1 MVGHLRGSRSSSP
14 YSLPVLYA
22 VRDIL
27 RATRVFSE
35 SAAGSPVSARA
46 GSPANP
52 STDGQVLSF
61 RRPPHAVLGVD
72 ADAPLEDA
80 RAAWEAARAE
90 NDPSRLEGM
99 STDLRALAEVRCKEL
114 DAAWEAFQADRA

>member
-1 MVGHLRGSRSSSP
+1 MWIRALVVAVLAF
-14 YSLPVLYA
+14 LVLYA

-27 RATRVFSE
+27 RANPGLLGKRSRKPGPRLE
-35 SAAGSPVSARA
+35 PAP
-46 GSPANP
+46 PANP

-72 ADAPLEDA
+72 ADATLEDA

>member
-1 MVGHLRGSRSSSP
+1 MWIRALAF
-14 YSLPVLYA
+14 LVLYA

-27 RATRVFSE
+27 RANPGLLGKRSRKPGPRLE
-35 SAAGSPVSARA
+35 
-46 GSPANP
+46 PAPPSNP
-52 STDGQVLSF
+52 SRDGQVLSF

-72 ADAPLEDA
+72 ADATLEDA
-80 RAAWEAARAE
+80 RAAWETARAE

-99 STDLRALAEVRCKEL
+99 SADLRALAEVRCKEL